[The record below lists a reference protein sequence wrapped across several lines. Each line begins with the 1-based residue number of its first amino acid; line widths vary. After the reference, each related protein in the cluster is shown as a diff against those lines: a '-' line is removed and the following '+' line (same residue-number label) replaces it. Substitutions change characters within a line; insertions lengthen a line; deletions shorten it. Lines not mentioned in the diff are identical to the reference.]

1 MDTVSFAAVRIGFV
15 VGLVAACGPGGHGAG
30 VDASSDAP
38 GSAAG
43 DGGTDVSLVYAHSG
57 TMLYRVDSSSLTTVT
72 IGPFNI
78 DGESLTDLAVDKNE
92 RIVGITLDRLY
103 AIDSATGS
111 ATLIKSLSQSA
122 TGFTSLS
129 YIPTDLTDP
138 NSADILVSANDDGD
152 VYQID
157 ATTGSAKQIGSYG
170 MSGSNKI
177 ASSGDLIGVR
187 DLGIYATVD
196 VGNQQNNDY
205 LAKIDPATWQ
215 ATLIGTGTGFSK
227 IFGLGFWAGTIYG
240 FVDGGDNAGKMIT
253 IDSTSGVGTLASSGT
268 VEWYGAG
275 VTTDAPVIE

>member
-1 MDTVSFAAVRIGFV
+1 VDTVSFATVRIGFV
-15 VGLVAACGPGGHGAG
+15 VGLVAACGAGGHGAG
-30 VDASSDAP
+30 DDSGIDAP
-38 GSAAG
+38 GSAS
-43 DGGTDVSLVYAHSG
+43 DGGMDISLVYAHSG
-57 TMLYRVDSSSLTTVT
+57 TMLYRVDSTSFTTVA

-92 RIVGITLDRLY
+92 HIVGITLDRLY
-103 AIDSATGS
+103 SIDSTTGS

-138 NSADILVSANDDGD
+138 NSADILVSANDDGA

-196 VGNQQNNDY
+196 VGNQQTNDY

-215 ATLIGTGTGFSK
+215 ATLIGSGTGFAK

-253 IDSTSGVGTLASSGT
+253 IDSTTGVGTLVNSGT

-275 VTTDAPVIE
+275 VTTDAPIIQ